1 MNKNIKALIAAGGTG
16 GHVLP
21 GINLAYF
28 LLEKKYSVKIIT
40 DKRGYNFLNEKD
52 KKKASVF
59 LSSPLIKKNFL
70 SLIFSSFLI
79 FYSILRSL
87 MFLIFY
93 RPNIIFGMGGYAS
106 FPICIAAAILRIRF
120 IIYENNLIIGRANK
134 KLIPFAEKIL
144 VSTKKLEG
152 IKPKYDF
159 KIIEVGNII
168 NKEII
173 NFSFDTEKEKKKLKI
188 LVLGG
193 SQAAKIF
200 GEILPQI
207 FKQCSEAGIPTKI
220 IQQCLPDQKEE
231 LSSFY
236 KSLEIEYEL
245 FNFSK
250 NIIKFFPKINLAIT
264 RSGSSV
270 LAELTNANI
279 PFISIPLPSSVDNHQ
294 YKNATFYKNKNFSF
308 LVEEKDLKDKL
319 FSLLKEIYENISK
332 LDEIRANQRQYS
344 DKHVYKNIDKVLD
357 KILNEKN

>member
-21 GINLAYF
+21 GINLASF
-28 LLEKKYSVKIIT
+28 LIEKNYNVKIIT
-40 DKRGYNFLNEKD
+40 DRRGFNFFNEKD
-52 KKKASVF
+52 KKNVSVF

-70 SLIFSSFLI
+70 LLIFSLFLI

-87 MFLIFY
+87 IFLSFY
-93 RPNIIFGMGGYAS
+93 RPKIIFGMGGYAS
-106 FPICIAAAILRIRF
+106 FPICIAATILRIKF

-134 KLIPFAEKIL
+134 KLLPFAEKIL
-144 VSTKKLEG
+144 VSSKKLEG
-152 IKPKYDF
+152 ISSKYEF
-159 KIIEVGNII
+159 KITEVGNII

-173 NFSFDTEKEKKKLKI
+173 NFSYDNKNREKELKI

-200 GEILPQI
+200 AEILPKI
-207 FKQCSEAGIPTKI
+207 FKQCSEKGIPIKI
-220 IQQCLPDQKEE
+220 IQQCLPDQNQE

-236 KSLEIEYEL
+236 KSLKIEYKL

-250 NIIKFFPKINLAIT
+250 NIIEFFPKINLAIT

-294 YKNATFYKNKNFSF
+294 LKNAIFYKSKNFSF

-332 LDEIRANQRQYS
+332 LDEISTNQRQYS
-344 DKHVYKNIDKVLD
+344 DKYVYENIDKVLD

>member
-21 GINLAYF
+21 GINLASF
-28 LLEKKYSVKIIT
+28 LIEKDYSVKIIT

-152 IKPKYDF
+152 ISSRYDF

-173 NFSFDTEKEKKKLKI
+173 NFSFESKNDEQELKI
-188 LVLGG
+188 LILGG

-200 GEILPQI
+200 AETLPQT
-207 FKQCSEAGIPTKI
+207 FKQCSETGIPIKI
-220 IQQCLPDQKEE
+220 IQQCLPDQKQE

-294 YKNATFYKNKNFSF
+294 FKNATFYKNKNFSF

-332 LDEIRANQRQYS
+332 LDEIKANQRQYS